1 MRMIDVTAG
10 TTISERVYE
19 RANELEVE
27 VSAAKAAGFIAMI
40 YIDDLVDEGT
50 GENRWSGLFNDTLAT
65 RKTASL
71 L

>member
-1 MRMIDVTAG
+1 MTGVTAG

-27 VSAAKAAGFIAMI
+27 VSAGRAVGSIATI

-50 GENRWSGLFNDTLAT
+50 GENRWSGLFNDTLVT
-65 RKTASL
+65 KKTASL